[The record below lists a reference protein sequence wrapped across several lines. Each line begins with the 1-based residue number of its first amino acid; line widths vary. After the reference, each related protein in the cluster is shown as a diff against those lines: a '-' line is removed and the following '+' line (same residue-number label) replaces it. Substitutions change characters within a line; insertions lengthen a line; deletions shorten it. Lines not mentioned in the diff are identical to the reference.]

1 MSEHKFVRDT
11 LSKAVL
17 NTDVNAL
24 EQYRFARDQRLQ
36 EQNILQNCVD
46 DISSLKD
53 DMVEIKNLLLKISE
67 KYYGKESPKT

>member
-17 NTDVNAL
+17 NTDINSL
-24 EQYRFARDQRLQ
+24 EQYKMTRDKRLQ
-36 EQNILQNCVD
+36 EQTTLQNCVD

-53 DMVEIKNLLLKISE
+53 DMNEIKNLLIKLSE
-67 KYYGKESPKT
+67 N

>member
-24 EQYRFARDQRLQ
+24 EQYKITRDQRLQ

-53 DMVEIKNLLLKISE
+53 DMTEIKNLLLKISE
-67 KYYGKESPKT
+67 K

>member
-24 EQYRFARDQRLQ
+24 EQYRVARDKRLQ

-53 DMVEIKNLLLKISE
+53 DMNEIKNLLIKLSE
-67 KYYGKESPKT
+67 K

>member
-1 MSEHKFVRDT
+1 MSKHKFVRDT

-24 EQYRFARDQRLQ
+24 EQYKFAREQRLQ

-67 KYYGKESPKT
+67 K

>member
-24 EQYRFARDQRLQ
+24 EQYRVARDKRLQ

-53 DMVEIKNLLLKISE
+53 DMNEIKNLLLKISE
-67 KYYGKESPKT
+67 K